1 VRKNKF
7 KKVLVVLGGTSGER
21 AISLQ
26 SGKACIQALKRKGY
40 KVSTFDPKLKNF
52 NLINRKTTDV
62 IFNALHGRDGED
74 GIAQSYFEYL
84 KIPYTHSGVIS
95 SYNAMNKII
104 SKEIFIKNKI
114 LTPKYFSIKKS
125 NFKKNKILT
134 PKYFSIKKSNF
145 KKKNLLKLIKNI
157 KIKYPIVIKPV
168 NEGSSLGVMIC
179 NNIKKLKKSII
190 SLLRKYDELILE
202 EYIGGQE
209 IQVAV
214 INNNPLG
221 AIELIPKRSFYDYK
235 AKYTKK
241 AKTKHVMPARLS
253 NSNYQKVLKIAKKT
267 HQSLNCRGVTRSDFK
282 FFNNNFFLLE
292 INTQP
297 GMTDLSLVPEIAKY
311 KGLNFEKLVERI
323 LLDAS
328 INK

>member
-1 VRKNKF
+1 MRKNKF

-125 NFKKNKILT
+125 NFKK
-134 PKYFSIKKSNF
+134 
-145 KKKNLLKLIKNI
+145 
-157 KIKYPIVIKPV
+157 
-168 NEGSSLGVMIC
+168 
-179 NNIKKLKKSII
+179 KKLTK
-190 SLLRKYDELILE
+190 
-202 EYIGGQE
+202 
-209 IQVAV
+209 
-214 INNNPLG
+214 IN
-221 AIELIPKRSFYDYK
+221 
-235 AKYTKK
+235 
-241 AKTKHVMPARLS
+241 
-253 NSNYQKVLKIAKKT
+253 
-267 HQSLNCRGVTRSDFK
+267 
-282 FFNNNFFLLE
+282 
-292 INTQP
+292 
-297 GMTDLSLVPEIAKY
+297 
-311 KGLNFEKLVERI
+311 
-323 LLDAS
+323 
-328 INK
+328 